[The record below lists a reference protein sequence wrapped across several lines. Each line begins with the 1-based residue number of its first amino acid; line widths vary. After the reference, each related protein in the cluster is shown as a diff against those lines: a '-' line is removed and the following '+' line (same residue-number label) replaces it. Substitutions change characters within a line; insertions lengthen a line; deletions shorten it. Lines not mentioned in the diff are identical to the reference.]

1 MIDLS
6 RLEIVGPVSCY
17 NGCYDSKTQR
27 ALDAQEEVLKA
38 IKTKEPEAHI
48 TYFPLEQQF
57 QVHAWG
63 RPLSGF
69 FSTRAAAISDA
80 YTKLFQENLQ

>member
-6 RLEIVGPVSCY
+6 RLEVVGPVSCY

-27 ALDAQEEVLKA
+27 ALNAQEEVLKA

-80 YTKLFQENLQ
+80 YTKLFLENLQ